1 MVFCNG
7 IRANMMLVSI
17 MVLKD
22 VVSAGL
28 GILDP
33 YIYHY

>member
-7 IRANMMLVSI
+7 IGANMMLVSI
-17 MVLKD
+17 MVMKD

-28 GILDP
+28 GILYP
-33 YIYHY
+33 SMYHY

>member
-7 IRANMMLVSI
+7 ICANLMLVSI

-28 GILDP
+28 GILYP
-33 YIYHY
+33 HMNLY